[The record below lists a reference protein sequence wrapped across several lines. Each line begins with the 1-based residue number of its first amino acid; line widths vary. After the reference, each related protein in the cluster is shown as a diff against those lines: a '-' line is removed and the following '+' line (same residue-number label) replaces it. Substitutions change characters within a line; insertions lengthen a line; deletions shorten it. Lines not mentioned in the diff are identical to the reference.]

1 MARRGNL
8 LLVLRT
14 ILQEIATPACG
25 LVRNDTVVG
34 THVRRFQQLDKLQFT
49 LPLHLT
55 YQLNIF
61 LTAPFSSATI
71 QLTVKLII
79 K

>member
-25 LVRNDTVVG
+25 LVRNDTVVRP
-34 THVRRFQQLDKLQFT
+34 HVRRFQQLAKLQFNKST
-49 LPLHLT
+49 ENGTDHWSV
-55 YQLNIF
+55 
-61 LTAPFSSATI
+61 PFGI
-71 QLTVKLII
+71 Y
-79 K
+79 

>member
-8 LLVLRT
+8 LPVFAS

-34 THVRRFQQLDKLQFT
+34 TLV
-49 LPLHLT
+49 
-55 YQLNIF
+55 
-61 LTAPFSSATI
+61 S
-71 QLTVKLII
+71 
-79 K
+79 